1 MASAFGGQRS
11 IQLSYGCVGRDLAT
25 RSLSGKLGELLHFAI
40 SKTINQMVVDHPDRL
55 HMSVDDRRA
64 DEAEAA

>member
-1 MASAFGGQRS
+1 VS
-11 IQLSYGCVGRDLAT
+11 RDLAT
-25 RSLSGKLGELLHFAI
+25 PSLSGKLGELLHFAI